1 MSVNCELGQYGVVG
15 LGQTGE
21 NILHL
26 KGAAIL
32 ECRPGLSNLPK
43 CLPNV
48 VSSVTLVNSNL
59 KNCVCQMTHLRAQ
72 FGPWVVSVILALRA
86 TSGAATPNPVL
97 CLYLAICG
105 VWGGVGSF
113 AQGVQEHSGV
123 CSACFPRSVWSS
135 DKAKALSGQRS
146 NKEQDDI

>member
-1 MSVNCELGQYGVVG
+1 MVG

-26 KGAAIL
+26 KGADLPVL
-32 ECRPGLSNLPK
+32 ECRPGSSDLPK

-48 VSSVTLVNSNL
+48 VSSVALVNSNF

-86 TSGAATPNPVL
+86 TSGTATPNPVL
-97 CLYLAICG
+97 CLYLAIYG
-105 VWGGVGSF
+105 VRGVVLLRESL
-113 AQGVQEHSGV
+113 EHSGV
-123 CSACFPRSVWSS
+123 CSACFPKSVWSS
-135 DKAKALSGQRS
+135 DQAEDLVREAIK
-146 NKEQDDI
+146 NKRRWHLAR